1 MLRSVIK
8 STAAAAAA
16 AATTTIIIIIIITVG
31 VEKARNRLQNQR
43 NDDFDDNLEHIC
55 NREQHAM

>member
-8 STAAAAAA
+8 STTMRRRRGRRRRRSMA
-16 AATTTIIIIIIITVG
+16 G
-31 VEKARNRLQNQR
+31 VEKARNRPQTQR

-55 NREQHAM
+55 NCEQPAM